1 MYEENNL
8 RISLKFSEKDRDQVE
23 IANLL
28 KQKGRKKSAFITE
41 AIIFYLQNSE
51 DVLPERTTIRG
62 IVKEVLTEIGYDNNA
77 KQKTPKE
84 PFENMR
90 YLTPEEN
97 KKKMDAYRKMS
108 TPVKGADFN
117 KLQKELPDEK
127 FEDSYFDTN
136 SQENDKVPA
145 LKDDKISSVT
155 DDELQDL
162 LGSLDLFGGWYMSLK
177 LSESQFK
184 NLVGNKQQVCK
195 IKKNKYKNK
204 KIKFNGIT
212 YDSKNELL
220 RHLDLLKQEKLNL
233 ISSLSYHKKKDEIV
247 LLSDPVIKYIPD
259 FCYFENGYFIIEDFK
274 GFQTK
279 EFKLKKKLLISLLR
293 KSSINTKFRLVKI
306 KNNHFVVFEEYIF
319 LAKM

>member
-62 IVKEVLTEIGYDNNA
+62 IVKEVLTEIGYDNNTR
-77 KQKTPKE
+77 QKTPKE
-84 PFENMR
+84 SFENMR

-117 KLQKELPDEK
+117 KLQKELTDEK

-136 SQENDKVPA
+136 SQENDKMPES
-145 LKDDKISSVT
+145 KDDKISSVT

-162 LGSLDLFGGWYMSLK
+162 LGSLDLFGG
-177 LSESQFK
+177 
-184 NLVGNKQQVCK
+184 
-195 IKKNKYKNK
+195 
-204 KIKFNGIT
+204 
-212 YDSKNELL
+212 
-220 RHLDLLKQEKLNL
+220 
-233 ISSLSYHKKKDEIV
+233 
-247 LLSDPVIKYIPD
+247 
-259 FCYFENGYFIIEDFK
+259 
-274 GFQTK
+274 
-279 EFKLKKKLLISLLR
+279 
-293 KSSINTKFRLVKI
+293 
-306 KNNHFVVFEEYIF
+306 
-319 LAKM
+319 

>member
-62 IVKEVLTEIGYDNNA
+62 IVKEVLDEIGYDKKESKTKQNNQRT
-77 KQKTPKE
+77 KQKSSSE

-108 TPVKGADFN
+108 TVVEGADFN

-136 SQENDKVPA
+136 SQEGDEKPVS
-145 LKDDKISSVT
+145 KDDAISSVT

-162 LGSLDLFGGWYMSLK
+162 LGSLDLFGG
-177 LSESQFK
+177 
-184 NLVGNKQQVCK
+184 
-195 IKKNKYKNK
+195 
-204 KIKFNGIT
+204 
-212 YDSKNELL
+212 
-220 RHLDLLKQEKLNL
+220 
-233 ISSLSYHKKKDEIV
+233 
-247 LLSDPVIKYIPD
+247 
-259 FCYFENGYFIIEDFK
+259 
-274 GFQTK
+274 
-279 EFKLKKKLLISLLR
+279 
-293 KSSINTKFRLVKI
+293 
-306 KNNHFVVFEEYIF
+306 
-319 LAKM
+319 